1 MINVACVFNKQQNI
15 NKIEYDVSWV
25 DKLYR
30 GVVRNLNIPF
40 KFFCFSNVD
49 TCYNTVKLISNSN
62 GYWNKIELFR
72 KNLFD
77 GPVLYFDLDVVICK
91 NITKAVEKLPM
102 DQFLMVEEPYKKI
115 HNSSI
120 MYWNGDYS
128 YLYEN
133 YIQNQHSI
141 VKEYADISRQGNLG
155 DQGYINENVTH
166 SLIEKYTDNKFI
178 EWQHHKINSII
189 SDPSVLI
196 FTGTQ
201 KPSNNTDL
209 DIVKEN
215 WI

>member
-1 MINVACVFNKQQNI
+1 MINVACVFHSQKNPG
-15 NKIEYDVSWV
+15 KIEYNLSWV

-30 GVVRNLNIPF
+30 AVARNLDMPF
-40 KFFCFSNVD
+40 AFTCLSNVD
-49 TCYNTVKLISNSN
+49 TSYNTVKLISKSN

-77 GPVLYFDLDVVICK
+77 GPVLYFDLDLIICK
-91 NITKAVEKLPM
+91 NITKVVEQLPI
-102 DQFLMVEEPYKKI
+102 DKFLMVEEPYKKI

-141 VKEYADISRQGNLG
+141 INEYADISRQGNLG
-155 DQGYINENVTH
+155 DQGYINENVKHDT
-166 SLIEKYTDNKFI
+166 IQYYTNDNFVG
-178 EWQHHKINSII
+178 WQHHKINSII
-189 SDPSVLI
+189 LNPSILV

-201 KPSNNTDL
+201 KPNNNLHL